1 VLLLLYDVEKS
12 FVNAGM
18 PECWRKVSPATAF
31 LPAVNFFSPASAFRH
46 QGQSGTAGHGLVR
59 HCPAMQIGVSFPHTQ
74 RMTTLTFSIPSQRI
88 DASKNQFRNG
98 IVF

>member
-1 VLLLLYDVEKS
+1 MLLLLYDVEKS
-12 FVNAGM
+12 YVNAGM
-18 PECWRKVSPATAF
+18 PECWRKVSPASAF
-31 LPAVNFFSPASAFRH
+31 LPAVNFGPASAFRH

-59 HCPAMQIGVSFPHTQ
+59 HCPAMQRGVSFPHTQ

-98 IVF
+98 IDF